1 MDRLFLGLVTS
12 ALLLLLASASLLV
25 YRTTV
30 RPTAINQLWQTDFT
44 YLKITGWVIAT
55 AITEKVRKLIEPS
68 RS

>member
-1 MDRLFLGLVTS
+1 MDRLFLALVTS

-44 YLKITGWVIAT
+44 YLKITG
-55 AITEKVRKLIEPS
+55 
-68 RS
+68 